1 MSLHGD
7 SWCERC
13 SKRAGKHCP
22 PPPAWNTAESEY
34 PPIYPIS
41 ENFFRIE
48 VPKVR
53 TRYANASLRT
63 DPWTRFNYHR
73 PLWVIIVCLVIRSAL
88 RRFRKYYRH
97 ATLVR
102 RVVLFHTLEIN
113 SLQTKGYTEISKL
126 EGGRN
131 PWCSDRLHHYAGN
144 M

>member
-1 MSLHGD
+1 MGIRDANDAQNVL
-7 SWCERC
+7 
-13 SKRAGKHCP
+13 ANIAPTP
-22 PPPAWNTAESEY
+22 PLARNIAESEN

-41 ENFFRIE
+41 ENFFRIK

-53 TRYANASLRT
+53 TRYASASLRI

-73 PLWVIIVCLVIRSAL
+73 PLCVIIVCLVIRSLAF
-88 RRFRKYYRH
+88 RRFRKYYRR

-102 RVVLFHTLEIN
+102 RVVLFHIFEIN

-126 EGGRN
+126 KGGN
-131 PWCSDRLHHYAGN
+131 PWYSDRLHHYAGN